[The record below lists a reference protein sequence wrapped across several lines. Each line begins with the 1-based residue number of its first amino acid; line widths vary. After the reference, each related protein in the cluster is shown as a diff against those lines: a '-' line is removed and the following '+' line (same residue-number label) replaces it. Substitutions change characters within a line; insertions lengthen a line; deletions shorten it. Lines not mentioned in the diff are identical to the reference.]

1 MQIRS
6 QTTKVWFQHY
16 LIYVTQ
22 LMHVCMPDLQ
32 HHVCSI
38 RDISVIN
45 RTKTEL
51 DLYFNSIHSFIHIRL
66 MYKLT

>member
-1 MQIRS
+1 
-6 QTTKVWFQHY
+6 
-16 LIYVTQ
+16 
-22 LMHVCMPDLQ
+22 MHACMPDLQ